1 MDDLRF
7 FRRLLGFAEALAELA
22 AESEASAVVA
32 PVVAVVVVVVA
43 DRSSWDPNSIRALAR
58 NPRICVFTTELRRNL
73 LFNATARIARLAGSN
88 NTFRKKKKSQIN
100 K

>member
-1 MDDLRF
+1 VDDLRF
-7 FRRLLGFAEALAELA
+7 FRRLLGLAEALA
-22 AESEASAVVA
+22 AEPEASAVVA
-32 PVVAVVVVVVA
+32 PVVAVVAVEVA

-58 NPRICVFTTELRRNL
+58 NPRICVFTIELRRNL

-88 NTFRKKKKSQIN
+88 KTVN